1 MLEEPAVILALVTLA
16 AALAV
21 VEVALPTLGVAGI
34 TATVS
39 VLLAG
44 IGIDRADTTWWP
56 LIGAAVA
63 VVVWMALIVA
73 RRRSRA
79 AEAVAIT
86 AYAAGSFGFAAA
98 NSDGPAYAVAAACT
112 LALAVAFPPLHR
124 GAKRLLGAQAK
135 AGMESFVG
143 QVARVDRWSNGSGVV
158 LLQGTRW
165 NATSDPRLSLGQ
177 GDEVTVTGSHG
188 STIEVAPGGGALH
201 PPEPPTV
208 RP

>member
-16 AALAV
+16 AGLAV
-21 VEVALPTLGVAGI
+21 VEVALPTLGVAGV

-44 IGIDRADTTWWP
+44 IGIDRTDATWWP
-56 LIGAAVA
+56 LVGAAVA

-124 GAKRLLGAQAK
+124 GATRP
-135 AGMESFVG
+135 
-143 QVARVDRWSNGSGVV
+143 ARCPGEGRHGVV
-158 LLQGTRW
+158 RRPGRASRPMEQRIRRRPAAGHTVERDIGSP
-165 NATSDPRLSLGQ
+165 AQPR
-177 GDEVTVTGSHG
+177 
-188 STIEVAPGGGALH
+188 
-201 PPEPPTV
+201 
-208 RP
+208 RR